1 MIRIIALCL
10 ALLIVAG
17 CSGEIQPANLLHIHS
32 SANEAG
38 ELWVSI
44 NDGEPLRLLHDAQ
57 GYRPLV
63 SPDGEWLAVEV
74 RLMSDLEVVRL
85 FRRDGNH
92 FVAADKDVTA
102 IAWRQVAAA
111 NDFELEALGHT
122 KARVSGWGNKGT
134 TLWLE
139 LSALRPGEQGQTET
153 IVAIPLDHKQ

>member
-10 ALLIVAG
+10 ALVIIAG
-17 CSGEIQPANLLHIHS
+17 CRGEIQPENLLHIYS

-38 ELWVSI
+38 ELWVSV
-44 NDGEPLRLLHDAQ
+44 NDGKPLRLLHDAQ
-57 GYRPLV
+57 GYRPIV

-85 FRRDGNH
+85 FRRDENR

-102 IAWRQVAAA
+102 VAWQQVAEAD
-111 NDFELEALGHT
+111 NFELEALGHT

-139 LSALRPGEQGQTET
+139 LSALRPGEKARTESV
-153 IVAIPLDHKQ
+153 VAIPLDHKQ